1 MMKEMMMPWQCRRFL
16 ISSLLSFP
24 RWEPSLLPC
33 CSRHQSSP
41 HEVALA
47 LSYPTSDSL
56 PLSPTQIYSSSSLW
70 VVCGCAYAYIL
81 QSLILPHRQH
91 SSFCL
96 VLAALVSRGGGFVG
110 SSEFCCGLCEERSG
124 KPNVGCTRALMM
136 LRSCATQLMNPG
148 QQIVSIWSATPRCA
162 APWNVSVAL
171 LSTRHAPWRPSAGLH
186 HLSAYRVPFR
196 SSTGSEVLKNTR
208 RPYFLKPFSFA
219 MSRTS
224 LHETH
229 DGEFKRKESEFRHFI
244 SREPGAEFPPEADRY
259 HLYISYAC
267 PWASRCLA
275 FLKLKGLDHAIGVT
289 VTKPKW
295 GETKPSVDDHHGWMF
310 LEDGEDVPGAM
321 KDSLN
326 NAKSI
331 RDLYEIASTG
341 YTGKY
346 TVPVLWD
353 IKTMRIVNNES
364 SEITKMFNDEFN
376 DIAKHPEVDLF
387 PEHLKAS
394 IDSVN
399 SWTYNAI
406 NNGVYRCGFATKQK
420 PYEEAFNQLFEALDR
435 CEEILSKQRYIAGNE
450 LTEADIRL
458 FMTLIRFDEVYVVH
472 FKTNKKFIREYP
484 NLFNYT
490 KDLFQVPG
498 IGATVNMY
506 HIKHHYYGSHPSIN
520 PFGIVPV
527 GQKIDYSAPHDRDR
541 FSKESA

>member
-124 KPNVGCTRALMM
+124 KPNVGCTR
-136 LRSCATQLMNPG
+136 
-148 QQIVSIWSATPRCA
+148 
-162 APWNVSVAL
+162 
-171 LSTRHAPWRPSAGLH
+171 
-186 HLSAYRVPFR
+186 
-196 SSTGSEVLKNTR
+196 GSEVLKNTR